1 MSPLILDNLGI
12 VTGGEKVFDDY
23 AKSLGR
29 TAASL
34 TDAERKQA
42 LFNKVLG
49 ESQSMIAGGVKA
61 NPFAQLDAS
70 MANFKIT
77 AGALAQPIAAEIA
90 AGAAQGV
97 SNLSRIVNEALA
109 QKDTTGAEK
118 FGYAIGIGIK
128 EAVIAGLGAGGKI
141 EFASL
146 FGANFMRD
154 ATMAGAATRR
164 AIQEGM
170 PEIQKAAGAA
180 LGDVSAIEK
189 PEQQR
194 KKLQELESQIQANFN
209 AVMED
214 TRVLTRLME
223 TGNQDL
229 MTPVLDVQSGH
240 LAELRRARQEYA
252 TLMEGMQNVPGPVLP
267 VSDSLWDGI
276 TGWRD
281 LTRAAKD
288 AVSPSQQAAQA
299 QAAAAQASA
308 DAATAGFDL
317 TTALDSIT
325 FSSSTVTDAI
335 SGAGNA
341 IATIRGLMIDAAA
354 AGGDSARALQGFA
367 NAGDMENQAAN
378 LARTLSSLGIDDTTI
393 AYTIQLNTA
402 EAVAGAREFANEAQ
416 KAAGTTASLTTEADR
431 AKAALILAG
440 YATASF
446 ASGLSQVQAQAGAT
460 MGVIYNLTGAVQ
472 QLNAVTGV
480 MRSNS
485 DLLGGIT
492 SQLNGVTS
500 GLIDN
505 MGIDGALAEA
515 LSPVLIDLAARQ
527 G

>member
-1 MSPLILDNLGI
+1 ML
-12 VTGGEKVFDDY
+12 
-23 AKSLGR
+23 
-29 TAASL
+29 AAG
-34 TDAERKQA
+34 A
-42 LFNKVLG
+42 
-49 ESQSMIAGGVKA
+49 IKA

-77 AGALAQPIAAEIA
+77 AGTLAQPIAAEIA

-118 FGYAIGIGIK
+118 FGYAIGLGIK

-223 TGNQDL
+223 TGNNDL
-229 MTPVLDVQSGH
+229 MAPVFDVQAGH
-240 LAELRRARQEYA
+240 LAELKRVRQEYA

-299 QAAAAQASA
+299 QAAAAQAS
-308 DAATAGFDL
+308 
-317 TTALDSIT
+317 
-325 FSSSTVTDAI
+325 
-335 SGAGNA
+335 
-341 IATIRGLMIDAAA
+341 
-354 AGGDSARALQGFA
+354 
-367 NAGDMENQAAN
+367 
-378 LARTLSSLGIDDTTI
+378 SL
-393 AYTIQLNTA
+393 
-402 EAVAGAREFANEAQ
+402 
-416 KAAGTTASLTTEADR
+416 
-431 AKAALILAG
+431 
-440 YATASF
+440 
-446 ASGLSQVQAQAGAT
+446 
-460 MGVIYNLTGAVQ
+460 
-472 QLNAVTGV
+472 
-480 MRSNS
+480 
-485 DLLGGIT
+485 
-492 SQLNGVTS
+492 
-500 GLIDN
+500 
-505 MGIDGALAEA
+505 
-515 LSPVLIDLAARQ
+515 
-527 G
+527 